1 MDRSIDTR
9 QVNETIEEDK
19 QETNPSPENRVQQ
32 QQIKEFNDVNTKQNY
47 RELEDFTKVIYEAD
61 LILKQRQNNEDQ
73 YFYLDDEKQIRLESV
88 L

>member
-32 QQIKEFNDVNTKQNY
+32 PQIKEFNDVNTKQNY

>member
-1 MDRSIDTR
+1 MDKSIDTR

-32 QQIKEFNDVNTKQNY
+32 PQIKEFNDVNTKQNY